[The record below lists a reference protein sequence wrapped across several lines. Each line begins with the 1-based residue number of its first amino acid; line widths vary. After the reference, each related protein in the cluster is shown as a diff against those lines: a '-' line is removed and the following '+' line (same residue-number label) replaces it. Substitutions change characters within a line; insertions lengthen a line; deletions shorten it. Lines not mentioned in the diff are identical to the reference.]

1 MNLDTIGVVGVG
13 QLATAIA
20 IRLASA
26 SKGLRVITHG
36 IAQSLDAANVP
47 KSARLERAPNLFDLA
62 SECDTVI
69 AVYDTHQGLRSAL
82 TGVADQPGLLGA
94 MRPGCLLV
102 DLTTGLPDECRRL
115 AGQLAGGAIG
125 HIECAQLGGPDA
137 IQAGSAQ
144 IYAGGFGDHID
155 QLTPILSC
163 LGTLKRIGPQGSAR
177 MFVALSQAVR
187 AANALALEDVQ
198 AIAQASG
205 FIPEDLDT
213 PPLSDQE
220 RAELASHVSAALAQS
235 PAHLHNP
242 LLSILAQ
249 RLNPR
254 EGQLH

>member
-1 MNLDTIGVVGVG
+1 MNLDTIGVVGAG
-13 QLATAIA
+13 PLATAIA

-26 SKGLRVITHG
+26 AKGVRVIAHG
-36 IAQSLDAANVP
+36 LEPVSRATLP
-47 KSARLERAPNLFDLA
+47 KKARLEIAPNLFDLA
-62 SECDTVI
+62 SECDAVI
-69 AVYDTHQGLRSAL
+69 AAYDSHEALRSAL
-82 TGVADQPGLLGA
+82 TGSADHPGLLGA

-102 DLTTGLPDECRRL
+102 DLSAGLPDECRRL

-125 HIECAQLGGPDA
+125 YIELAQLGGPDA
-137 IQAGSAQ
+137 IHAGSAQ

-155 QLTPILSC
+155 QMTPILSQ
-163 LGTLKRIGPQGSAR
+163 LGALKRIGPQGSAR
-177 MFVALSQAVR
+177 TFVALSQAVR

-235 PAHLHNP
+235 PAHLQNP
-242 LLSILAQ
+242 LLSILAK
-249 RLNPR
+249 RLSPR

>member
-1 MNLDTIGVVGVG
+1 MNLDTIGVIGTG
-13 QLATAIA
+13 ALAIAIA
-20 IRLASA
+20 IRLASRA
-26 SKGLRVITHG
+26 KGPRVIVHG
-36 IAQSLDAANVP
+36 LDAVSLTSLP
-47 KSARLERAPNLFDLA
+47 KKARLERAPNLFDLA

-69 AVYDTHQGLRSAL
+69 AAFDSHEALRAAL
-82 TGVADQPGLLGA
+82 TGTPDRPGLLGA

-102 DLTTGLPDECRRL
+102 DLTAGLPDECRRL

-125 HIECAQLGGPDA
+125 HIELAQFGGPDA
-137 IQAGSAQ
+137 IQTGSAQ

-163 LGTLKRIGPQGSAR
+163 LGTLKRVGPQGSAR

-187 AANALALEDVQ
+187 AANALALEEVQ

-220 RAELASHVSAALAQS
+220 RAELASHVKAALAQS
-235 PAHLHNP
+235 PAHLDNP
-242 LLSILAQ
+242 LLTVLAQ
-249 RLNPR
+249 RLSPR